1 MNAPHTQQKD
11 SYESFEVKN
20 EMKGKEY
27 VGVILFCT
35 LDNLFGSI
43 WSQK

>member
-11 SYESFEVKN
+11 SSESFEVKN

-27 VGVILFCT
+27 VVSFT
-35 LDNLFGSI
+35 H
-43 WSQK
+43 

>member
-11 SYESFEVKN
+11 SYGRSEVKN

-27 VGVILFCT
+27 VGVISL
-35 LDNLFGSI
+35 LHI
-43 WSQK
+43 R

>member
-1 MNAPHTQQKD
+1 MNAAHTQQKD

-27 VGVILFCT
+27 IGVISFLY
-35 LDNLFGSI
+35 I
-43 WSQK
+43 R